1 MGKMIIVSNRLPI
14 NSTGR
19 GDKGLL
25 QISAG
30 EYASGLLNQFDF
42 NKEEFLW
49 FGWPGFSVPEAE
61 GRAEMI
67 VSLKEKGMVPVFLDQ
82 NEAEQFYNGFCNETL
97 WPTYHYFTQYIAFDD
112 ELWEVYKMVN
122 DRYCQAILKKAQP
135 GDTVWIHD
143 YHLLLLPQMLKD
155 QLPDLKIGFFQHIP
169 FPSYEIFR
177 VLPWRDEILKGMC
190 GADLVGFNTY
200 DDMRHFL
207 SSVGRILGYSH
218 EAGFIHTPNHLVNVD
233 SFPLGVNYDKFQE
246 AANSSEVCEL
256 VDQYKKELGSQKLVL
271 TSDRLDYSKG
281 LLQRLK
287 AFDLLIDNHPEYLEK
302 VSMVM
307 IVMPSRTAVPEYQEL
322 KEKIDTLVGRINS
335 KYSSLDW
342 MPIHYFYRRLSFTEL
357 VAYYRVSSVALVTP
371 LRDGMNL
378 VCKEFIASRIS
389 GDGVLVLSEMAGASK
404 ELQEAIIVN
413 PNNIKMM
420 EKAIYSA
427 LNCPLQLQQK
437 KMKIMQRTVKKY
449 DVFHWSKIFLSSLDK
464 VVHKQQKLKSRAL
477 GSKEISQLK
486 QDFEGAEK
494 PVIFLDYDGAL
505 IDYKDQPEEAL
516 PDKQVINILKELG
529 KNAEIVIVSG
539 RDKSTLEKWLDGT
552 PVHIM
557 AEHGVYWR
565 YRDTKNWVT
574 KVELVNDWKA
584 AFRKEMDEFVERTP
598 GTFVEEKEH
607 SLVWHYRKVESG
619 LGNLRKRELFSHL
632 KYVARGHQ
640 LQVLEGNR
648 ALEIKKPDISKSKAC
663 LEFLENQPYDF
674 VLVIGDNWTDEE
686 TFRKLSPNA
695 VTVRVGYTYTRA
707 KYNLQNHFQVREFL
721 KGLCLKNSNFTQGVN
736 LV

>member
-14 NSTGR
+14 SSTER
-19 GDKGLL
+19 GNKSVV
-25 QISAG
+25 QILAG
-30 EYASGLLNQFDF
+30 EYASGLLNQLD
-42 NKEEFLW
+42 KEEYLW
-49 FGWPGFSVPEAE
+49 FGWPGVAVAEAE
-61 GRAEMI
+61 ERAEMI
-67 VSLKEKGMVPVFLDQ
+67 VSLKEKGMVPIFMDQ
-82 NEAEQFYNGFCNETL
+82 KEAEQFYDGFCNETL

-112 ELWEVYKMVN
+112 DLWEVYKKIN
-122 DRYCQAILKKAQP
+122 DRYCQAILKKAKA

-143 YHLLLLPQMLKD
+143 YHLLLLPQMLKE
-155 QLPDLKIGFFQHIP
+155 QMPELKIGFFQHIP

-177 VLPWRDEILKGMC
+177 VLPWRKEILEGMC

-207 SSVGRILGYSH
+207 SSVGRILGYNH
-218 EAGFIHTPNHLVNVD
+218 EAGYIHTPHHLVNVD
-233 SFPLGVNYDKFQE
+233 SFPLGVNYNKFRE
-246 AANSSEVCEL
+246 AAESKEVCEL
-256 VDQYKKELGSQKLVL
+256 VHQYKHELGSQKLVL

-281 LLQRLK
+281 LLQRLR

-307 IVMPSRTAVPEYQEL
+307 IVMPSRTTVPEYMDL

-335 KYSSLDW
+335 KYSTLDW
-342 MPIHYFYRRLSFTEL
+342 VPIHYFYRRLSFHEL
-357 VAYYRVSSVALVTP
+357 VAYYRISSVALVTP

-378 VCKEFIASRIS
+378 VCKEFIASRTN

-420 EKAIYSA
+420 EQAIYAA
-427 LNCPLQLQQK
+427 LNSPIEEQQK
-437 KMKIMQRTVKKY
+437 RMESMQKTVRKY
-449 DVFHWSKIFLSSLDK
+449 DVYHWSKIFLSSLDR
-464 VVHKQQKLKSRAL
+464 VVQKQQKLKSRFL
-477 GSKEISQLK
+477 GRKEMSLLK
-486 QDFEGAEK
+486 QGFEIAEN

-505 IDYKDQPEEAL
+505 IDYKEKPEEAQ
-516 PDKQVINILKELG
+516 PDQQVINILKELS
-529 KNAEIVIVSG
+529 KNSEIVIVSG
-539 RDKSTLEKWLDGT
+539 RDKATLEKWLDGT

-557 AEHGVYWR
+557 AEHGVYWKHQ
-565 YRDTKNWVT
+565 DSKKWIT
-574 KVELVNDWKA
+574 KVDLVNDWKA

-648 ALEIKKPDISKSKAC
+648 ALEIKKPDISKSKAT
-663 LEFLENQPYDF
+663 LEFLENKSYDF
-674 VLVIGDNWTDEE
+674 ILVIGDNWTDEE
-686 TFRKLSPNA
+686 TFKKLSPSA
-695 VTVRVGYTYTRA
+695 VTIRVGYTYTRA

-721 KGLCLKNSNFTQGVN
+721 KGLSLNNTPSSKGVN